1 MGSKASK
8 PVVVF
13 KSPDL
18 SKLQEVVI
26 DFITKIYIP
35 IGADAE
41 KAKNYFLSRRNAMN
55 KSLFPVKNTHKK
67 TGN

>member
-1 MGSKASK
+1 MNNKYSKQTTD
-8 PVVVF
+8 F

-41 KAKNYFLSRRNAMN
+41 KAKRHFLSKRESIN
-55 KSLFPVKNTHKK
+55 KFPVSAKK
-67 TGN
+67 H